1 MELLVEIA
9 VAEKPA
15 ARGIAVIICN
25 DYINGEAGRR
35 CKSLLGPS
43 KDSKAM
49 ISAFE
54 QIKFSI
60 ISRNNAT
67 RNETVNLIKAVA
79 SYKKFPECYNY
90 VVVLFACHGNG
101 KPAII
106 SSDGKDVHLNDDII
120 KPLGE
125 SNYLEMKQKCIFIS
139 ADRTKGESDNQ
150 FAELR
155 KVMIACSTEYGGY
168 SADSEYGCPWIQRL
182 AEEIRESSQNLDEI
196 LTRIK
201 EDMYRITGQQPQ
213 FYNSEKFCLG

>member
-9 VAEKPA
+9 VAEKPD

-25 DYINGEAGRR
+25 DYLNGEAVR
-35 CKSLLGPS
+35 CKPLFGSR

-67 RNETVNLIKAVA
+67 RNETVNLINAVA
-79 SYKKFPECYNY
+79 SYRKFPECYNY
-90 VVVLFACHGNG
+90 VVVLFSCHGNG

-106 SSDGKDVHLNDDII
+106 SSDDKDVHLNDDII

-139 ADRTKGESDNQ
+139 AGRAKGESDDQ
-150 FAELR
+150 FDELR

-168 SADSEYGCPWIQRL
+168 SADSDNGCPWIQRL
-182 AEEIRESSQNLDEI
+182 AKEIRESSQNLDEI
-196 LTRIK
+196 LIRIK
-201 EDMYRITGQQPQ
+201 EDMYQITAQRPQ